1 MKRKERLSI
10 QGLVNYSRSP
20 HTAPW
25 PRMLQFFPK
34 LDLWPW
40 LKVPQ
45 KPPLTKSHLMYV
57 CRKKNTQSTN
67 FNYYICKIL
76 KDFVYLYVCLSHLCV
91 YVCTCTHMHACLYIW
106 MWKSQ
111 ANFGI
116 HSSNVIHLVFIKRG
130 VHWPGACW
138 FSEVLWLVNVGEILV
153 SVSPALRL
161 QAHTTAPGFSWGA
174 GDQTWVLVRAQQECY
189 LDWAGSP
196 APKVFVSYAAISMA
210 INIYSSKQKKLP

>member
-91 YVCTCTHMHACLYIW
+91 YVCTCTHMHACLYTC

-116 HSSNVIHLVFIKRG
+116 HSSNVIHLVFIKWGVPLAWGLLIQWGSLAGECRG
-130 VHWPGACW
+130 DPCLCLPSAEITGTHHRTWLFMGCW
-138 FSEVLWLVNVGEILV
+138 RSNVGPRAC
-153 SVSPALRL
+153 PARVLPWL
-161 QAHTTAPGFSWGA
+161 SW
-174 GDQTWVLVRAQQECY
+174 LSR
-189 LDWAGSP
+189 P
-196 APKVFVSYAAISMA
+196 
-210 INIYSSKQKKLP
+210 